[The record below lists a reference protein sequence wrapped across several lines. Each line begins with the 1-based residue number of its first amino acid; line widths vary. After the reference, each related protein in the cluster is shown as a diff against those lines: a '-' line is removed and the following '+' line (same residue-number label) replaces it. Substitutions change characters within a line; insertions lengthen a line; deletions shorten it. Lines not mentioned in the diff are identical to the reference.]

1 MIRVDQAFENI
12 RYTENELKKR
22 GYKPL
27 YIGLYGSDN
36 YHLNTAESDYDFK
49 AIVAPT
55 IRDFIKGKQVSTT
68 IELPFG
74 LCDVKNP
81 QNMFNCWKKQNINFL
96 EILFTNYYLFNDN
109 LFYDLR
115 EMREEIARWR
125 PLNNVMCIYG
135 MACEKYHALFHKY
148 PSNKEKI
155 EKYGYD
161 SKQLHHLLRLQYFI
175 CDYFEFLM
183 GRRTYKEILIPSYE
197 DREYLISIKTY
208 ERTYS
213 IDEVKL
219 LADEAMKRIKNMK
232 DIIINK
238 SVLDLSEN
246 KQTTEKMDSI
256 LEELVTNSL
265 KEELKNA

>member
-1 MIRVDQAFENI
+1 MNRTYQAFENI
-12 RYTENELKKR
+12 RYTESELKKEDISR
-22 GYKPL
+22 

-36 YHLNTAESDYDFK
+36 YGLNTAESDYDFK

-125 PLNNVMCIYG
+125 LLNNVMCIYG
-135 MACEKYHALFHKY
+135 MACQNIMLYSMNIHLIKKKLKSMVMIVNNFITYFGYNILFV
-148 PSNKEKI
+148 
-155 EKYGYD
+155 
-161 SKQLHHLLRLQYFI
+161 
-175 CDYFEFLM
+175 
-183 GRRTYKEILIPSYE
+183 TIL
-197 DREYLISIKTY
+197 
-208 ERTYS
+208 
-213 IDEVKL
+213 
-219 LADEAMKRIKNMK
+219 NF
-232 DIIINK
+232 
-238 SVLDLSEN
+238 
-246 KQTTEKMDSI
+246 
-256 LEELVTNSL
+256 
-265 KEELKNA
+265 

>member
-115 EMREEIARWR
+115 EMRKEIETKKELIATKRARAFVESLDDSIRKAVVKGNDRVVWTENLLPSDDLQECR
-125 PLNNVMCIYG
+125 M
-135 MACEKYHALFHKY
+135 MWEKAKVLFQE
-148 PSNKEKI
+148 N
-155 EKYGYD
+155 G
-161 SKQLHHLLRLQYFI
+161 
-175 CDYFEFLM
+175 FEFSW
-183 GRRTYKEILIPSYE
+183 KEQSGLTRFYVIW
-197 DREYLISIKTY
+197 EY
-208 ERTYS
+208 
-213 IDEVKL
+213 
-219 LADEAMKRIKNMK
+219 
-232 DIIINK
+232 
-238 SVLDLSEN
+238 
-246 KQTTEKMDSI
+246 
-256 LEELVTNSL
+256 
-265 KEELKNA
+265 

>member
-1 MIRVDQAFENI
+1 MNRTYQAFENI
-12 RYTENELKKR
+12 RYTESELKKR

-36 YHLNTAESDYDFK
+36 YDLNTAESDYDFK

-68 IELPFG
+68 IKLPFG

-96 EILFTNYYLFNDN
+96 EILFTKYCLYYDN

-115 EMREEIARWR
+115 KMREEIARWR

-135 MACEKYHALFHKY
+135 MACEKYHALFHEY

-161 SKQLHHLLRLQYFI
+161 SKQLHHLLRLEYFI
-175 CDYFEFLM
+175 NGYFEFLT
-183 GRRTYKEILIPSYE
+183 GSRIYKGILVPSYE
-197 DREYLISIKTY
+197 GRKYLISIKTY

-219 LADEAMKRIKNMK
+219 LADRAMKRIKNMK

-238 SVLDLSEN
+238 SGLDLSEN

-256 LEELVTNSL
+256 LEKLVTNSL
-265 KEELKNA
+265 KEELKNT